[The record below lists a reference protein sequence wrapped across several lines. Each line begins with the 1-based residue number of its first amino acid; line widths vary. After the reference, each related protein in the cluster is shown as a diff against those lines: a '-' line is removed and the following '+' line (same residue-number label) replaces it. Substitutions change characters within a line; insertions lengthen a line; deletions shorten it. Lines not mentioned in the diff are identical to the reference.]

1 MAVEIRDVRL
11 SLDHCVKCNI
21 CNTVCPVSNV
31 TPLFPGPKY
40 VGPQAER
47 FRQGG
52 ASPDASLDYCSG
64 CGICTQVCPHGV
76 KIAEIN
82 AKARAAMYAGRIPLR
97 NKILARPE
105 LLGKIARPIAPLA
118 NLALGLRP
126 VRWLMALA
134 LGIHRDAPMPRFS
147 WRTFQGWARRH
158 KPPARTKR
166 SVVYVHAC
174 STNHYE
180 PRVGKAA
187 VYVLERNGCRVIV
200 PPQGCCGLPLQSNG
214 DFEHARR
221 YARDLVARLLPYVE
235 AGLDIVASS
244 TSCGL
249 MLKREYREILE
260 LDTPEFRKVSE
271 HTYDLLEYLRDL
283 HERGELATDFGRLE
297 LTVPYHAPCQQKS
310 HGIGK
315 PALDLLSLIPGLR
328 AIETTADCCGTAGTY
343 GYKTEKYRIAMD
355 VGGKLFGEIVA
366 PSPQLSACDSETCR
380 WQIVHGTGLP
390 SVHPVELMARAY
402 GWQEAWG

>member
-134 LGIHRDAPMPRFS
+134 LGILAFWFMRWRPNAGTMFGGLFSFFFLSIGVYDLRRDLIRLRKSFGLSPGTRENLKSLALRVMMKLAP
-147 WRTFQGWARRH
+147 AVC
-158 KPPARTKR
+158 AAA
-166 SVVYVHAC
+166 AC
-174 STNHYE
+174 S
-180 PRVGKAA
+180 ASA
-187 VYVLERNGCRVIV
+187 VM
-200 PPQGCCGLPLQSNG
+200 
-214 DFEHARR
+214 ARIMMKR
-221 YARDLVARLLPYVE
+221 MLRCSR
-235 AGLDIVASS
+235 
-244 TSCGL
+244 TS
-249 MLKREYREILE
+249 
-260 LDTPEFRKVSE
+260 VN
-271 HTYDLLEYLRDL
+271 
-283 HERGELATDFGRLE
+283 
-297 LTVPYHAPCQQKS
+297 
-310 HGIGK
+310 
-315 PALDLLSLIPGLR
+315 
-328 AIETTADCCGTAGTY
+328 
-343 GYKTEKYRIAMD
+343 
-355 VGGKLFGEIVA
+355 
-366 PSPQLSACDSETCR
+366 SACDQCEGR
-380 WQIVHGTGLP
+380 QGVKLRVW
-390 SVHPVELMARAY
+390 AR
-402 GWQEAWG
+402 